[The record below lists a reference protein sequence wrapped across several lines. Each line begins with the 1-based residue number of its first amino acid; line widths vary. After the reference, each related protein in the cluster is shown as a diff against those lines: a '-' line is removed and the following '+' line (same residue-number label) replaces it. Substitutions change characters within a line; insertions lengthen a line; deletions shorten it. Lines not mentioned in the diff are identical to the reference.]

1 MVYKRLCIFSY
12 EEAPCS
18 LVEWGVVQLK
28 KKKKDIDQNALSELV
43 TKACFRECLDINL
56 LTTG

>member
-1 MVYKRLCIFSY
+1 MLSCGMGSGTI
-12 EEAPCS
+12 E
-18 LVEWGVVQLK
+18 

-43 TKACFRECLDINL
+43 TKTCFRECLDINL